1 MDKVEN
7 IEERIEKSDKPDYFS
22 THPEIYYG

>member
-7 IEERIEKSDKPDYFS
+7 REEKVEKSEQSSYFN

>member
-7 IEERIEKSDKPDYFS
+7 IEERIEKSNKPDYFT

>member
-1 MDKVEN
+1 MDKLEN
-7 IEERIEKSDKPDYFS
+7 RREENENSDKPDYFN

>member
-1 MDKVEN
+1 MDKLEN
-7 IEERIEKSDKPDYFS
+7 REERIEKSDNQDYFN

>member
-1 MDKVEN
+1 MDNVENREEKVE
-7 IEERIEKSDKPDYFS
+7 KSEQSSYFN

>member
-7 IEERIEKSDKPDYFS
+7 IEERIEKSDKSDYFS

>member
-7 IEERIEKSDKPDYFS
+7 REEIVEKSEAADYFN

>member
-1 MDKVEN
+1 MDKLEN
-7 IEERIEKSDKPDYFS
+7 REERIEKIDKPDYFS